1 MDATS
6 YREALYDVFV
16 DTDRD
21 VEAQIARALEIGT
34 EYFDL
39 PVGFLTRIEDE
50 TQTIVQAVGSH
61 ELIQPGESCP
71 LEEAYCRRTVETN
84 VPLAV
89 QQASVSSAISE
100 TAIETFDLGAY
111 IGGKVVVDG
120 DTYGTVCFADKDERD
135 TPFSEVEKTTLELLT
150 KLIGQALE
158 QRAHERELR
167 RRNERLEREKQRF
180 EGIAETSFDI
190 LFRVGLETE
199 FTYVSSAVE
208 RVLGYEPETLIGR
221 PITEFIAES
230 ATEAAI
236 TGYSQVIDGTPVEN
250 LELEFVDADGELVVL
265 EVNGTPLVDDG
276 TVRGVQGVGR
286 DVTARKEREQELR
299 IKNRAMDEARIGISI
314 SDAEQSDEPLVYV
327 NEGFE
332 RLTGYE
338 AADSLGR
345 NCRFLQGEATDPE
358 TVATLRERID
368 ANEPVSV
375 EILNY
380 RADGTPFWNQV
391 RVSPVEN
398 ADGDVTH
405 YLGFQTEIT
414 ERKRTDQLVRL
425 LNRVLRHNLRND
437 MNVLLGLADRLENAP
452 ADDAETPGE
461 QLSDTAAAL
470 IELSEQ
476 ARDLERYARRERDP
490 QRLPP
495 DSLLTDVAND
505 YRERFPSATVDVTVH
520 TDRPFCA
527 GPELERAV
535 AELVENALKHNP
547 APEPWVGLAVADDD
561 SERVVLTVE
570 DDGPG
575 ISEMETTVIANGQ
588 EEALEHGSGLGLW
601 LVNWIVTRYGG
612 SFQIE
617 ARDGE
622 TAGSVA
628 TVRLPG
634 IGPDDSLESVAQRP
648 TVLFR

>member
-1 MDATS
+1 MKATS

-21 VEAQIARALEIGT
+21 VEARVARALEIGT
-34 EYFDL
+34 KYFDL
-39 PVGFLTRIEDE
+39 PIGFLTRVEDG
-50 TQTIVQAVGSH
+50 TQTIVQATGSH
-61 ELIQPGESCP
+61 ELIRPGESCP
-71 LEEAYCRRTVETN
+71 LEEAYCRRTVEIDA
-84 VPLAV
+84 PLAV
-89 QQASVSSAISE
+89 QRASASPDVSE
-100 TAIETFDLGAY
+100 TALETFDLGTY
-111 IGGKVVVDG
+111 LGSKVVVDG
-120 DTYGTVCFADKDERD
+120 DPYGTVCFAAETERD
-135 TPFSEVEKTTLELLT
+135 TPFSEVEETSLELLA

-158 QRAHERELR
+158 RRAHERELR
-167 RRNERLEREKQRF
+167 ERNERLEREKQRF

-208 RVLGYEPETLIGR
+208 RVLGYEPEALVGR
-221 PITEFIAES
+221 PITEFVAQS
-230 ATEAAI
+230 STEAAI
-236 TGYSQVIDGTPVEN
+236 TGYSRIIEGEPVEN
-250 LELEFVDADGELVVL
+250 LELEFVDADGDRVVL
-265 EVNGTPLVDDG
+265 EVNGAPIVDDG
-276 TVRGVQGVGR
+276 DVRGVQGVGR
-286 DVTARKEREQELR
+286 DVTARKERERELR
-299 IKNRAMDEARIGISI
+299 IKTRAMDEARIGISI
-314 SDAEQSDEPLVYV
+314 ADARQPDEPIVYV

-332 RLTGYE
+332 RVTGYDT
-338 AADSLGR
+338 ADALGR

-358 TVATLRERID
+358 AVATLRERID
-368 ANEPVSV
+368 ATEPASV

-398 ADGDVTH
+398 DDGDVTH
-405 YLGFQTEIT
+405 YLGFQTDIT
-414 ERKRTDQLVRL
+414 ERKRTEQLVRL

-437 MNVLLGLADRLENAP
+437 MNILLGLGDRIGDGE
-452 ADDAETPGE
+452 ADDAAALGE
-461 QLSDTAAAL
+461 HVSDTAAAL

-476 ARDLERYARRERDP
+476 ARDLERYTRRVRDP

-495 DSLLTDVAND
+495 EPLLADVVAD
-505 YRERFPSATVDVTVH
+505 YRERFPSATIDATVD
-520 TDRPFCA
+520 TDRRFCV

-547 APEPWVGLAVADDD
+547 APEPWVRLSVDDD
-561 SERVVLTVE
+561 GEWIVLTVD

-575 ISEMETTVIANGQ
+575 IAEMETEVIANGQ

-612 SFQIE
+612 SFQIRANE
-617 ARDGE
+617 GGE
-622 TAGSVA
+622 GSVA

-634 IGPDDSLESVAQRP
+634 IGPDDSLEAVAQLP